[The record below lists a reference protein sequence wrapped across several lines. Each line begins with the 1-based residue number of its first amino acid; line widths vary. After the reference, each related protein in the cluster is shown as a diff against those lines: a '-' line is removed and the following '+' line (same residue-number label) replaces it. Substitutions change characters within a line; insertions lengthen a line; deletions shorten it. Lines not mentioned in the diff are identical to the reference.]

1 MNLIKLL
8 WSFYGR
14 IGRLTYFGG
23 IMLNLASTAAVFV
36 ALYFLEPSVPEWVLG
51 LIALTVLPFS
61 IWISLALAA
70 KRFHDT
76 GASGW
81 FGLLLFIPLVG
92 IVVGFYLLF
101 ARGEDRDNQYGPA
114 QANGSRSSAVS
125 PA

>member
-1 MNLIKLL
+1 MKLIKLL

-14 IGRLTYFGG
+14 IGRLAYFGG
-23 IMLNLASTAAVFV
+23 IMLNLAATAAVFV

-51 LIALTVLPFS
+51 LIALTVLPLS
-61 IWISLALAA
+61 TWTSLALAA

-92 IVVGFYLLF
+92 LIVGFYLLF
-101 ARGEDRDNQYGPA
+101 ARGEDHENPYGPA
-114 QANGSRSSAVS
+114 LSAMS
-125 PA
+125 PAA